1 MSNFFLF
8 TFSWQ
13 FLFLVLTRTNG
24 RIRTV
29 TPWNKCFILI
39 ALMYLYCTMYISV
52 CKIYI
57 YAFFPI
63 PPSLSRTSVEAYNLA
78 DCNNIHI
85 LYNNIHILYNDI
97 HILYN
102 AFKFKV
108 TASQVRSHLT
118 CSLTLFWICKD
129 IRIFH
134 WQTRPTK
141 QNTVPTRTWHFITTC
156 EMFCF

>member
-78 DCNNIHI
+78 DGNNI
-85 LYNNIHILYNDI
+85 Y
-97 HILYN
+97 ILYN

-118 CSLTLFWICKD
+118 CLLTLFWICKD